1 MGKYKLREI
10 QYIAEFNPSEQLP
23 KGSIAKNVPMAL
35 IKEFERKIAGYE
47 ISEYKSGAKFRNRD
61 TLLAKITPCLE
72 NGKTAFVDILD
83 NDEVAFGST
92 EFIVL
97 RAKENTDAE
106 FLYYFSRSPA
116 FRKKAIS
123 CMEGTSGRQRVNEG
137 TLKLLELPIPEF
149 KTQQKIAKIL
159 TALDRKIALN
169 NQINSELEKM
179 AKTLYDYWFVQFDF
193 PDENGKPYKSSGGK
207 MVWNEV
213 LKREVP
219 LGWGDGIIENNL
231 AKVPN
236 SNKIQSKEIK
246 CNGKIPV
253 IDQSQD
259 YICGFTNDDDSILI
273 PNDAHIIFGD
283 HTRKVKLVNFP
294 YARGADGTQVIIS
307 NNERLPNYL
316 FYQMILEIDLSN
328 YGYARHYKFLKESR
342 ILVPS
347 KDIAQKFNQKASSF
361 FDLWKRNLKQ
371 NQTLTQYRDFLLPM
385 LMNGQVE
392 IL

>member
-1 MGKYKLREI
+1 MKTLHEIASFVSEKIDSSDIELKDYVTTDNLLQNKEGVSLAISLPLNNTKLTKYKNGDVLISNIRPYLKKIWFANKSGGCSNDVLVFRTKE
-10 QYIAEFNPSEQLP
+10 
-23 KGSIAKNVPMAL
+23 KNDPAFLHYVLFQDNFFDFIM
-35 IKEFERKIAGYE
+35 
-47 ISEYKSGAKFRNRD
+47 SGAKGTKMPRGDKSQMMN
-61 TLLAKITPCLE
+61 
-72 NGKTAFVDILD
+72 
-83 NDEVAFGST
+83 
-92 EFIVL
+92 
-97 RAKENTDAE
+97 
-106 FLYYFSRSPA
+106 FLVPNFD
-116 FRKKAIS
+116 
-123 CMEGTSGRQRVNEG
+123 
-137 TLKLLELPIPEF
+137 LP
-149 KTQQKIAKIL
+149 TQQKIAKIL
-159 TALDRKIALN
+159 TALDRKISLN
-169 NQINSELEKM
+169 NQINAELEKM

-213 LKREVP
+213 LKRDVP
-219 LGWGDGIIENNL
+219 LGWEDEIIENNL

-246 CNGKIPV
+246 PNGKIPV

-259 YICGFTNDDDSILI
+259 YICGFTNDDNSTLV

-316 FYQMILEIDLSN
+316 FYHMILEIDLSN

-342 ILVPS
+342 ILIPQ
-347 KDIAQKFNQKASSF
+347 KEIAQKFNQKVSSF

-371 NQTLTQYRDFLLPM
+371 TQTLTQYRDFLLPM